1 MRLLFETI
9 ISIFT
14 ESSKNKINFFTI
26 KFQIMSY
33 ILISYTI
40 YLILTLILTIWV
52 ARTLFH
58 NGKIFLID
66 IFHGNQELANAV
78 NRLLLVGFYLVNI
91 GYAVYTLT
99 ISDNIAD
106 VRHLIE
112 ELSIKVGAIILILGG
127 MHFFNML
134 VFFRL
139 RKRALLERPHHLVK

>member
-1 MRLLFETI
+1 
-9 ISIFT
+9 
-14 ESSKNKINFFTI
+14 
-26 KFQIMSY
+26 MSY
-33 ILISYTI
+33 ILISYIT

-52 ARTLFH
+52 ARTLFR

-78 NRLLLVGFYLVNI
+78 NNLLLVGFYLVNI

-99 ISDNIAD
+99 IPDNIAD

-112 ELSIKVGAIILILGG
+112 KLSIKVGAIILILGG

-134 VFFRL
+134 VFFKL
-139 RKRALLERPHHLVK
+139 RKRALLERRHYPVK